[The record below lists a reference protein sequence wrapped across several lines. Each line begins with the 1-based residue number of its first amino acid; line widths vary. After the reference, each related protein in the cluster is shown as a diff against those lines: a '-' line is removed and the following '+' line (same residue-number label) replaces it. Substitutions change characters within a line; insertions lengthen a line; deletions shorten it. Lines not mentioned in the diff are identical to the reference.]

1 MVSAIYEGYVR
12 HRRYVPKEHSFR
24 YAIFFLYLDLAEMET
39 AFRSRWLWSV
49 KGVNVAY
56 LRRRDHFGDPAVP
69 IDTAVRDL
77 VQQKTGIRPAGPI
90 RMMCHLRY
98 FGHNFNPATFYYCY
112 DASDRHVETII
123 VEVHNTPW
131 GEVFCYVLDRAQNVG
146 TKAQKRFRLTKAFH
160 VSPFID
166 MDVEY
171 DWSFTEP
178 GPALNVHMINMEK
191 GEKIFEADLAMTRRE
206 ISGPGLALM
215 LIRYPFMTV
224 KVVAGI
230 YWQALRLWMK
240 GVPVYSHPPKSAGV
254 VK

>member
-1 MVSAIYEGYVR
+1 
-12 HRRYVPKEHSFR
+12 
-24 YAIFFLYLDLAEMET
+24 
-39 AFRSRWLWSV
+39 
-49 KGVNVAY
+49 
-56 LRRRDHFGDPAVP
+56 
-69 IDTAVRDL
+69 
-77 VQQKTGIRPAGPI
+77 
-90 RMMCHLRY
+90 
-98 FGHNFNPATFYYCY
+98 
-112 DASDRHVETII
+112 
-123 VEVHNTPW
+123 
-131 GEVFCYVLDRAQNVG
+131 VLDRAQNVG

-191 GEKIFEADLAMTRRE
+191 GKKIFEADLAMTRRE